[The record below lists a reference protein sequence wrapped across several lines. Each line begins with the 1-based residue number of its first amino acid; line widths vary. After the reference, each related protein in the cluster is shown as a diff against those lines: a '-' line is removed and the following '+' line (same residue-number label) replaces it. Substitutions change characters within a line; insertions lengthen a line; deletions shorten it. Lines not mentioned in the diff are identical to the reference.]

1 MTSFQIIENH
11 QGRIEND
18 SIVGQGTVVS
28 VTLPM

>member
-11 QGRIEND
+11 HGKIEID
-18 SIVGQGTVVS
+18 SIVGQGTSVS